1 VSSGVVDSSSVLAVV
16 HNEPGADEVA
26 SVVAAGALISS
37 VNFSEVVAKLA
48 DQGILEGEIRER
60 LARLVLQIV
69 DFDSDQAL
77 RAGMLR
83 PVTRAAGLSL
93 GDRACLA
100 LAQVRNL
107 PVLTADRSWQ
117 SLTIG
122 VEIRLIR

>member
-1 VSSGVVDSSSVLAVV
+1 VVDSSSVLALVQ
-16 HNEPGADEVA
+16 NEPGAAEA
-26 SVVAAGALISS
+26 AATVAAGALISS
-37 VNFSEVVAKLA
+37 VNYSEVVAKLA
-48 DQGILEGEIRER
+48 DHGIPEREIRAR
-60 LARLVLQIV
+60 LARIV
-69 DFDSDQAL
+69 VFDTDQAL

-83 PVTRAAGLSL
+83 PATRAAGLSL

-100 LAQVRNL
+100 LAQGRNL

>member
-1 VSSGVVDSSSVLAVV
+1 MSSGVVDSSSVLAVV

-60 LARLVLQIV
+60 LARLVLQII

-93 GDRACLA
+93 GDLA
-100 LAQVRNL
+100 RLSRPGARDVR
-107 PVLTADRSWQ
+107 PAPHTRIQTDFV
-117 SLTIG
+117 
-122 VEIRLIR
+122 